1 MCSIESGLGQK
12 GHLSSEVNFYFSSS
26 FLIVIILPITLKE
39 NCSFIFAWMQRSVMK
54 QKINGFLNSQAQ
66 VYLSAVCL
74 SAGMRLCEE
83 SVICKVASIYSLN
96 SKQVSL
102 WIFTSGQL
110 NFFSFLF
117 FDWNPVIHF
126 LVTIPVC
133 VFLMID
139 SYFKWFCLFSLLWPN
154 QTYAVCLDFWC
165 LSSVNSCFCFTIS
178 WLVQ

>member
-102 WIFTSGQL
+102 WIFTIKRKVK
-110 NFFSFLF
+110 FCSFLF

-126 LVTIPVC
+126 LVRILVVFSWWLTVILSGFVYSFTLAGSNVC
-133 VFLMID
+133 SLFDFLV
-139 SYFKWFCLFSLLWPN
+139 SKQC
-154 QTYAVCLDFWC
+154 V
-165 LSSVNSCFCFTIS
+165 
-178 WLVQ
+178 